1 MNMETVQNKTVLSEP
16 ADLFTGR
23 ERGRNVGYRH
33 FETLAAAVTY
43 CVENLSPVQLSA
55 AAIEAGD
62 DRYDGKGIR
71 QLYAQPTFVPEGARP
86 R

>member
-1 MNMETVQNKTVLSEP
+1 MSIESIQNKTMLSEP

-33 FETLAAAVTY
+33 FKSLAAAVTY
-43 CVENLSPVQLSA
+43 CVENLNPVQLSA

-62 DRYDGKGIR
+62 DRYDGKDIR
-71 QLYAQPTFVPEGARP
+71 QLYAQPNFLPEPIPAR
-86 R
+86 

>member
-1 MNMETVQNKTVLSEP
+1 MSIETFQTKTVRAEP

-33 FETLAAAVTY
+33 FKSLAAAVTY

-71 QLYAQPTFVPEGARP
+71 QLYAQPNFVPEPAHP